1 MKRINLIVGIF
12 LLVLFCACN
21 GASNVPRPRGYLR
34 TDFPEKRYRVFDV
47 SGFPYRFECPEY
59 ATITADTQSF
69 NYDPYWINLQLPR
82 YNATIHI
89 SHKKVQKNLPELL
102 NDTHN
107 FVYRHVIK
115 AEAISEMPYLND
127 EQKVYGMLYELD
139 GNVASSVQFYTT
151 DSTRNFL
158 RGALYFSATPN
169 ADSLAPSIAFLVKD
183 IQHLM
188 ETLEWK

>member
-1 MKRINLIVGIF
+1 MLY
-12 LLVLFCACN
+12 ACN
-21 GASNVPRPRGYLR
+21 GAPNVPKPRGYMR
-34 TDFPEKRYRVFDV
+34 ADFPEKQYQVFDAA
-47 SGFPYRFECPEY
+47 GFPYRFEYPQY
-59 ATITADTQSF
+59 ATIAVDTQSY
-69 NYDPYWINLQLPR
+69 NYEPFWINLQIPQHH
-82 YNATIHI
+82 ATIHI
-89 SHKKVQKNLPELL
+89 SYKKIQKNLSGLL
-102 NDTHN
+102 DDTHN

-139 GNVASSVQFYTT
+139 GNVASAVQFYTT

-169 ADSLAPSIAFLVKD
+169 ADSLAPSIAFLTKD